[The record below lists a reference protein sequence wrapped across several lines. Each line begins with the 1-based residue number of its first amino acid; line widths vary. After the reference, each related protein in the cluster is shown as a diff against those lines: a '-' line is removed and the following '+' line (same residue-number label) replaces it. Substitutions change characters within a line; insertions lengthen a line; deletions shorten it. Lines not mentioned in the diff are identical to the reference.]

1 MTLRALLFVIKTELH
16 VELTSVPATLIQ
28 KGEIENI
35 FAFHLFSHQ
44 HTHSRPNSV
53 RLYRTDPLVFTGKL
67 QNGLTS
73 LSVIEHVF
81 SHFTRSW
88 SA

>member
-35 FAFHLFSHQ
+35 FTFHLFSHQ
-44 HTHSRPNSV
+44 HTHTHA
-53 RLYRTDPLVFTGKL
+53 RTVCVCIGQT
-67 QNGLTS
+67 
-73 LSVIEHVF
+73 LSISPASFRMV
-81 SHFTRSW
+81 
-88 SA
+88 